1 MNNLSELRQELKNKS
16 RAERAAISQRYFKTG
31 KGQYG
36 EGDIFIGLTV
46 PQSREISK
54 SHKELSFE
62 EIEDLLQSKIH
73 EERLIAL
80 YILVFKFK
88 REAKKVFD
96 FYLKNTK
103 HINNW
108 DLVDSSAHLIVGE
121 YLMDKPRELLYS
133 LARSESLWEKR
144 IAIIAT
150 FQFIRKNQFED
161 TIKIA
166 EILMNDKHDL
176 IHKAVG
182 WMLRE
187 MGKKSEKILEDF
199 LKKHARKMPRTMLRY
214 SIEKLSAEKKK
225 LYMTKAPS
233 S

>member
-1 MNNLSELRQELKNKS
+1 MKLREEIKS
-16 RAERAAISQRYFKTG
+16 KAAAERALVSQRFFKTA
-31 KGQYG
+31 KGEYG

-54 SHKELSFE
+54 NYKELSFDE
-62 EIEDLLQSKIH
+62 LKELLRSKIH

-88 REAKKVFD
+88 KEPKQVFD

-103 HINNW
+103 FVNNW

-121 YLMDKPRELLYS
+121 YLMDKPRDLLYS
-133 LARSESLWEKR
+133 LARSENLWEKR
-144 IAIIAT
+144 ISIIST
-150 FQFIRKNQFED
+150 FQFIRKNQFDD
-161 TIKIA
+161 TVKIA

-187 MGKKSEKILEDF
+187 MGKKSEKTLEDF
-199 LKKHARKMPRTMLRY
+199 LKKHCTKMPRTMLRY

-225 LYMTKAPS
+225 LYMSKAPS